1 MYNICCVMILIDLGD
16 KYWYEYRNYIVLK
29 IFLKK
34 EKLCVKLVIFL
45 GVRKMNLI
53 YFNFWKIGIYIWY
66 I

>member
-16 KYWYEYRNYIVLK
+16 KYWYEYRNYMVLK

-53 YFNFWKIGIYIWY
+53 YFNF
-66 I
+66 